1 MEGLDRNKYAQDMNE
16 AKTEDDKKRIKAEFE
31 AMEMKLRRRS
41 LGNIRFIGE
50 LYKLNML
57 TSRIMHEC
65 IKRLLLN
72 YKDEEALECLCRLL
86 NTVGQALDQETLA
99 KLQKGSAQGL
109 NDLTVYFKEMRK
121 LVDEKKTSSRV
132 RFLLQDVIDLKV
144 NGWKKRREDA
154 GPKTIDQIHKEIEKE
169 QLEQKLQHMTPMGPP
184 PGRRDDRRSDRND
197 RNDDRRRS
205 QKGGPGGGGGHG
217 LEDGWQAVPT
227 RVASR
232 QQFEKI
238 DQNKLRGI
246 QQFEKIDQNK

>member
-72 YKDEEALECLCRLL
+72 YKDEEALECLCRLYLLVLVTSLTLPMPRLL

-132 RFLLQDVIDLKV
+132 RFLLQVC
-144 NGWKKRREDA
+144 
-154 GPKTIDQIHKEIEKE
+154 H
-169 QLEQKLQHMTPMGPP
+169 
-184 PGRRDDRRSDRND
+184 
-197 RNDDRRRS
+197 
-205 QKGGPGGGGGHG
+205 
-217 LEDGWQAVPT
+217 
-227 RVASR
+227 
-232 QQFEKI
+232 
-238 DQNKLRGI
+238 
-246 QQFEKIDQNK
+246 